1 MAGDMLR
8 EAPTRL
14 QLIGSLLVL
23 MVLVVL
29 VGFLIHATAHPPQPC
44 QIPPTVG
51 ATHFK
56 SGGCA

>member
-1 MAGDMLR
+1 MAAGMR
-8 EAPTRL
+8 SESTTRL

-29 VGFLIHATAHPPQPC
+29 VGFLIHAAAHPPQPC
-44 QIPPTVG
+44 HIPPTIG
-51 ATHFK
+51 ATHLK

>member
-1 MAGDMLR
+1 MSGEMLR

-29 VGFLIHATAHPPQPC
+29 VGFLIHAAAHPPQPC
-44 QIPPTVG
+44 HIPPTIG
-51 ATHFK
+51 ATHLK

>member
-1 MAGDMLR
+1 MSGEMLR

-29 VGFLIHATAHPPQPC
+29 VGFLIHAAAHPPLPC
-44 QIPPTVG
+44 HIPPTIG
-51 ATHFK
+51 ATHLK

>member
-1 MAGDMLR
+1 MAGEMRR

-23 MVLVVL
+23 VVL
-29 VGFLIHATAHPPQPC
+29 VFLIGFLIHATAHPFQPC
-44 QIPPTVG
+44 HIPPTIG
-51 ATHFK
+51 ATHLK